1 MSKSSSLDLWRKE
14 MHRLNPNPKVGDIV
28 VIKDEEN
35 NVKKIYNAL
44 TSDGY
49 DTRWKKIS
57 TEKLRLRMIE
67 GAPDDLDEYVYMSD
81 GMYIHKDDA
90 WW

>member
-1 MSKSSSLDLWRKE
+1 MTNSDNSLDTWRKQ
-14 MHRLNPNPKVGDIV
+14 MYKLCSSPTVGEEV
-28 VIKDEEN
+28 VFFDEEKN
-35 NVKKIYNAL
+35 LKHTYRAL

-57 TEKLRLRMIE
+57 SEIGSPRITDN
-67 GAPDDLDEYVYMSD
+67 PDNLDDYQYMSD
-81 GMYIHKDDA
+81 GMYIHKDDS